1 MSTWEQFSLEARIRE
16 ILSAVPLREPDH
28 HFGHPFLTA
37 YQIAIAFAALHHAD
51 YEAIGLEI
59 GGRGLGERDSLAK
72 YFSNQLSRRIR
83 SGEITDIEGRDLNL
97 DHVRTLDFDF
107 GDERIET
114 STEPLSMFRFTGASQ
129 R

>member
-1 MSTWEQFSLEARIRE
+1 MSTWELFSLEARIRE

-59 GGRGLGERDSLAK
+59 GGRDMGE
-72 YFSNQLSRRIR
+72 
-83 SGEITDIEGRDLNL
+83 RDLNL
-97 DHVRTLDFDF
+97 EHVRTLDFDF

-114 STEPLSMFRFTGASQ
+114 STEPLSMFRFTGAS
-129 R
+129 RR